1 METIVIIEDD
11 ESIREMLRYYFRSV
25 GYEVACFE
33 SGEDYFEKEGE
44 VKPSLYI
51 LDIMLPEEDGISIL
65 KKLRADSRTRGI
77 QVILL
82 TGLVGQDTI
91 LMKEQGIVDEI
102 VLKPIRFKE
111 LLDVMEQMASE
122 KDEEGDDGKGFRKN
136 EGQAADRAD
145 SDGDGDFSDWL

>member
-1 METIVIIEDD
+1 MEAYTDAREAMAVLGRGDRDWQILVTDD
-11 ESIREMLRYYFRSV
+11 TMPNLR
-25 GYEVACFE
+25 GA
-33 SGEDYFEKEGE
+33 
-44 VKPSLYI
+44 SLAR
-51 LDIMLPEEDGISIL
+51 
-65 KKLRADSRTRGI
+65 RAKQRDGI

-111 LLDVMEQMASE
+111 LLDVMEQMTSE

-145 SDGDGDFSDWL
+145 PDGDGDFSDWL